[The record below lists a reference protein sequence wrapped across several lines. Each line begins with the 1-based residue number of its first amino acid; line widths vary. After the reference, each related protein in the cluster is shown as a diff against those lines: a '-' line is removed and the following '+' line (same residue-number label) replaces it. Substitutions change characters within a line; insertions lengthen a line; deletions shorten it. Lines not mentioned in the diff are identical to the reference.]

1 MQKAIDLL
9 IKHRIEDGVAKDN
22 PFIFARNNFNSLN
35 SQWACDVV
43 KRVARNAKL
52 KQPNFIF
59 STKLQKHIATM
70 SQLFNLKDNEL
81 DILASFL
88 GHNIQVHRDFYR
100 LLKNTIILAKIS
112 KILIAAEKGKMHK
125 YQGKSLDEIDEVASK
140 DELSEF
146 SDSDESVL
154 SSFSDELQESKKL
167 STTTS
172 TKQLTENNTSNIAV
186 RKDKNRTFEKIKG
199 FEKKKKE
206 NNKKLFGWKKK
217 SVLWKNIYRNF
228 CYWKCYQEKKSVK
241 IVWISLEVF
250 LRKEAGNKL
259 NILFTRELN
268 KNFDTKETFIFN

>member
-1 MQKAIDLL
+1 
-9 IKHRIEDGVAKDN
+9 
-22 PFIFARNNFNSLN
+22 
-35 SQWACDVV
+35 
-43 KRVARNAKL
+43 
-52 KQPNFIF
+52 
-59 STKLQKHIATM
+59 M

-125 YQGKSLDEIDEVASK
+125 YQGKSLDEIDEVASN

-146 SDSDESVL
+146 SDSDESVS
-154 SSFSDELQESKKL
+154 SSFSDELQEITSKKL
-167 STTTS
+167 STATS

-206 NNKKLFGWKKK
+206 NNKKLLGRKKK

-228 CYWKCYQEKKSVK
+228 CY
-241 IVWISLEVF
+241 
-250 LRKEAGNKL
+250 
-259 NILFTRELN
+259 
-268 KNFDTKETFIFN
+268 